1 MSEPI
6 VRAARFYCA
15 YRVHCCGDLEAKV
28 MAALSL
34 APSGMAYDDGNL
46 VQFSLGRLFSEQER
60 LHGMGFDKVGR
71 KMKEERGVV
80 VG

>member
-15 YRVHCCGDLEAKV
+15 YRVYCCGDLEAKV
-28 MAALSL
+28 MGALSL
-34 APSGMAYDDGNL
+34 NPSGVAYDDGNL

-60 LHGMGFDKVGR
+60 LHGMGFDKVGEKTR
-71 KMKEERGVV
+71 EKERG
-80 VG
+80 G